1 MAPDLP
7 RGRKRPGWKAAV
19 LQSLEKA
26 AADLRNIS
34 DGQIAREIAR
44 NRKLRKNL
52 PEISVV
58 GASQK
63 KMA

>member
-1 MAPDLP
+1 
-7 RGRKRPGWKAAV
+7 V
-19 LQSLEKA
+19 LESLEKA

-44 NRKLRKNL
+44 NRKLRKKL

-63 KMA
+63 KTA

>member
-19 LQSLEKA
+19 LQSFEKA

-44 NRKLRKNL
+44 NRKLRKKL

-63 KMA
+63 KTA